1 MVRKCDQAE
10 ELKPVYEVVL
20 LQVAAAEG
28 DVSGH
33 VEKLQHGERRGL
45 TLETDTHGITF
56 T

>member
-1 MVRKCDQAE
+1 MVMKWDEAG

-20 LQVAAAEG
+20 LQVAAAER

-45 TLETDTHGITF
+45 TLETDTHTISF